1 MLNLSQELRLQQK
14 LSPQQIQYIKLLQL
28 PTLALEQRIQQE
40 LEVNPLLEEG
50 GADEDFARSEEES
63 IENNNE
69 EEFDLED
76 LLPDVD
82 DLYGY
87 KARVDDQQQDREIP
101 IRVAESMTDYL
112 RGQKGFLSLNRRDTL
127 IAEQIIGSIDE
138 DGYLRREIESIVD
151 DITFNYREELSE
163 KDVLRVLQC
172 IQRLDPPGIA
182 ARSVQECLLIQLEMM
197 SEQIPGQL
205 IAIQVIRNHFDA
217 FSRRQYRRI
226 QERLNIDDVALK
238 SAIDLI
244 QSCDPKPGGGVSM
257 HQENYITPDFLIR
270 KENNS
275 FVIQLNSGNFP
286 TLTVSKP
293 YREMIEKMAA
303 NKTSK
308 SPDSSD
314 TETRQFL
321 RSKLESAKWFI
332 DAVQQRRK
340 TMLSV
345 MREIVSFQEAFFT
358 YGEGHLRPLILK
370 DIATQINMDISTISR
385 VVSGK
390 YVQCDFGVYELKYFF
405 SEGVETDAG
414 ISVSNKE
421 VKSIIAGMI
430 AKEDKTDPLTDQA
443 ITAMLQEKGYRIAR
457 RTVSKYRMQLGMPV
471 ARLRREI
478 VLA

>member
-40 LEVNPLLEEG
+40 LEMNPILEDGRDEIIS
-50 GADEDFARSEEES
+50 GAEEES
-63 IENNNE
+63 AENDNE

-87 KARVDDQQQDREIP
+87 KARVDDHEEDRVVP
-101 IRVAESMTDYL
+101 ITATESMTDYL
-112 RGQKGFLSLNRRDTL
+112 RSQKEFLSLNRRDTM

-138 DGYLRREIESIVD
+138 DGYLRREIASIVD
-151 DITFNYREELSE
+151 DVAFNYREELSE
-163 KDVLRVLQC
+163 EDVLRVLQH

-182 ARSVQECLLIQLEMM
+182 ARSIQECLLIQLELMPEGT
-197 SEQIPGQL
+197 SGKNV
-205 IAIQVIRNHFDA
+205 AIQVIDKLFTA
-217 FSRRQYRRI
+217 FSRRQYERI
-226 QERLNIDDVALK
+226 KEHLDVDDVALK
-238 SAIDLI
+238 AAIDLI
-244 QSCDPKPGGGVSM
+244 QSCNPKPGEGEITP
-257 HQENYITPDFLIR
+257 QENYVIPDFLIR
-270 KENNS
+270 QEDGS
-275 FVIQLNSGNFP
+275 FIIQLSSGNFP
-286 TLTVSKP
+286 TLTISKP
-293 YREMIEKMAA
+293 YREMIEQMSV
-303 NKTSK
+303 NKK
-308 SPDSSD
+308 SDSSSASD
-314 TETRQFL
+314 TQTKQFL
-321 RSKLESAKWFI
+321 RSKLEAAKWFI
-332 DAVQQRRK
+332 DAVQQRRQ

-370 DIATQINMDISTISR
+370 DIASRINMDISTISR

-414 ISVSNKE
+414 ITVSNKE

-430 AKEDKTDPLTDQA
+430 EEENKADPLTDHA
-443 ITAMLQEKGYRIAR
+443 ITAKLKEQGYRIAR
-457 RTVSKYRMQLGMPV
+457 RTVSKYRTQLGMPV

-478 VLA
+478 VLS

>member
-40 LEVNPLLEEG
+40 LEMNPLLEDRPQ
-50 GADEDFARSEEES
+50 DEPISGSEEEPL
-63 IENNNE
+63 ENSND

-87 KARVDDQQQDREIP
+87 KARVDDHQEDREMP
-101 IRVAESMTDYL
+101 ITAAESMTDYL
-112 RGQKGFLSLNRRDTL
+112 RSQKGFLRLNRRDTL

-138 DGYLRREIESIVD
+138 DGYLRRELASIVD

-163 KDVLRVLQC
+163 EDVLNVLRY

-182 ARSVQECLLIQLEMM
+182 ARNVQECLLIQLELM
-197 SEQIPGQL
+197 SEDTPGRTV
-205 IAIQVIRNHFDA
+205 AIQMITKLFPA
-217 FSRRQYRRI
+217 FSRRQYGRI
-226 QERLNIDDVALK
+226 KERLNIDDASLK
-238 SAIDLI
+238 SSIDLI
-244 QSCDPKPGGGVSM
+244 QSCNPKPGEGAITP
-257 HQENYITPDFLIR
+257 QENYVIPDFLVR
-270 KENNS
+270 KADQT

-286 TLTVSKP
+286 TLSVSRP
-293 YREMIEKMAA
+293 YRQMMEQMVAEK
-303 NKTSK
+303 KTNPAK
-308 SPDSSD
+308 SSD
-314 TETRQFL
+314 AQTKQFL

-370 DIATQINMDISTISR
+370 DIATRINMDISTISR

-405 SEGVETDAG
+405 SEGVATDAG

-430 AKEDKTDPLTDQA
+430 EQEDKTRPLTDQEL
-443 ITAMLQEKGYRIAR
+443 TASLKEQGYHIAR

-478 VLA
+478 VLD

>member
-50 GADEDFARSEEES
+50 MPDDPISGSEEDQIDDS
-63 IENNNE
+63 DE

-87 KARVDDQQQDREIP
+87 KARVDDNQEDRESP
-101 IRVAESMTDYL
+101 ITASESLTDYL
-112 RGQKGFLSLNRRDTL
+112 RSQKGFLSFNRRDTL

-138 DGYLRREIESIVD
+138 DGYLRREIASIVD
-151 DITFNYREELSE
+151 DITFNYREELTE
-163 KDVLRVLQC
+163 KDVLQVLHH

-182 ARSVQECLLIQLEMM
+182 ARSVQECLLIQLELMPED
-197 SEQIPGQL
+197 SPGHAVAL
-205 IAIQVIRNHFDA
+205 QVITKLFTA
-217 FSRRQYRRI
+217 FSRKQYGRI
-226 QERLNIDDVALK
+226 KERLNIDDITLK

-244 QSCDPKPGGGVSM
+244 QSCNPKPGEGAITP
-257 HQENYITPDFLIR
+257 QENYVIPDFLVR
-270 KENNS
+270 KADQS

-286 TLTVSKP
+286 TLMVSKP
-293 YREMIEKMAA
+293 YRKMMEKMFAA
-303 NKTSK
+303 SQ
-308 SPDSSD
+308 PDSRNSSD
-314 TETRQFL
+314 TQTKQFL
-321 RSKLESAKWFI
+321 RSRLESAKWFI

-370 DIATQINMDISTISR
+370 DIATRINMDISTISR

-390 YVQCDFGVYELKYFF
+390 YVQCDFGVYELKHFF
-405 SEGVETDAG
+405 SEGVATDAG

-421 VKSIIAGMI
+421 VRSLIAGMI
-430 AKEDKTDPLTDQA
+430 EQEDKTKPLTDQE
-443 ITAMLQEKGYRIAR
+443 ITAGLRERGYRIAR

-478 VLA
+478 VLG